1 MKLDPGLGPVL
12 GSATGGLSGPALKPV
27 ALAAVHAC
35 FRASSLPIVG
45 MGGVAT
51 GRDALE
57 LLAVGA
63 RAVALGTVL
72 FSDPSAPARIRDELD
87 AELAAL
93 GLASTEQA
101 CGLAHQEVLPTRKHL
116 DLGSRV

>member
-1 MKLDPGLGPVL
+1 
-12 GSATGGLSGPALKPV
+12 LKPV

-35 FRASSLPIVG
+35 RKATSLPIVG
-45 MGGVAT
+45 MGGVCS

-57 LLAVGA
+57 LFAVGA
-63 RAVALGTVL
+63 SAVALGTVL
-72 FSDPSAPARIRDELD
+72 FTDPSAPARIRAELA

-93 GLASTEQA
+93 GLASTEEAVGITHDQA
-101 CGLAHQEVLPTRKHL
+101 LPERKHL

>member
-1 MKLDPGLGPVL
+1 MG
-12 GSATGGLSGPALKPV
+12 TGGLSGPALKPI

-35 FRASSLPIVG
+35 RKATSLPIVG
-45 MGGVAT
+45 MGGVST

-57 LLAVGA
+57 LLAAGA
-63 RAVALGTVL
+63 EAVALGTVL
-72 FSDPSAPARIRDELD
+72 FTDPSAPARIRSELD

-93 GLASTEQA
+93 GLSSAREA
-101 CGLAHQEVLPTRKHL
+101 VGIAHEGALPKRKHL